1 MIFLFICWELHI
13 FIHHILIISVDYYLP
28 LSPNA
33 FMLSPSQLYLVCV
46 VINTNTHIQLLLS
59 THECGA
65 TQRSMNDLLETS
77 SQRGVTLSPL
87 ATIHCQFL
95 LCQGNHTALGYSS
108 SSMLEFWLFRLPPL
122 VRADVCNRV
131 IHLTDFCTSQVFL
144 CDRMLAFTF
153 LCDASPTH

>member
-33 FMLSPSQLYLVCV
+33 FMLSSSQLYLVCV

-87 ATIHCQFL
+87 ATIHYAKGITL
-95 LCQGNHTALGYSS
+95 LWGILPHPCWNFDCSGYHHWWELMCATESYIWLIFAQAKVS
-108 SSMLEFWLFRLPPL
+108 YVTGCLHLLFSVMLLLP
-122 VRADVCNRV
+122 
-131 IHLTDFCTSQVFL
+131 TSHF
-144 CDRMLAFTF
+144 M
-153 LCDASPTH
+153 